1 MVRTPTLLQ
10 SMVGILIS
18 SVSAGCDLNAA
29 VSSAGTVYTWGVGGG
44 RFLGH
49 GDEGCSLVPKQVQ
62 ALAGHLV
69 LSVTT
74 GGFHCFAVI
83 ERGEVFS
90 WGWDR
95 DGQCGHGSSNS
106 QLLLPRSV
114 EAPLPRSVEAPT
126 GRPLTSTRQGWHG
139 LLLG

>member
-1 MVRTPTLLQ
+1 MWDRPVAVGTGCSFFVANGRLMGCGAEFQPGMLGHGALDGEDRVVRTPTLLP

-29 VSSAGTVYTWGVGGG
+29 VSAAGTVYTWGVGGG

-74 GGFHCFAVI
+74 
-83 ERGEVFS
+83 
-90 WGWDR
+90 
-95 DGQCGHGSSNS
+95 
-106 QLLLPRSV
+106 
-114 EAPLPRSVEAPT
+114 
-126 GRPLTSTRQGWHG
+126 
-139 LLLG
+139 